1 MEREAAKCL
10 IVQVAVAA
18 ISDSLE
24 KRKKL
29 WELRQE
35 EEEEEGVEKK
45 KGDKPSHV
53 TRSQMNHVFEK
64 ENRERALNKTPNTA
78 FCKKGRRKRNATRHL
93 RSFVPVQLCIKLWVR
108 AAALQLLI
116 HLAHWTIMRSANC
129 ATAVS
134 IPRFISGRCS
144 DLTD

>member
-1 MEREAAKCL
+1 MEREAAKGL

-45 KGDKPSHV
+45 KG
-53 TRSQMNHVFEK
+53 
-64 ENRERALNKTPNTA
+64 
-78 FCKKGRRKRNATRHL
+78 G
-93 RSFVPVQLCIKLWVR
+93 
-108 AAALQLLI
+108 
-116 HLAHWTIMRSANC
+116 
-129 ATAVS
+129 
-134 IPRFISGRCS
+134 
-144 DLTD
+144 